1 MVESLFFFKFLELE
15 ILNAND
21 IIYYCYCYIWTL
33 QILIA
38 FIFCICTKR
47 FLPFLY
53 FNKRI
58 DHHFLLNQLNIYF
71 IGMILIYLFEIYY
84 DSIYWTMF
92 EKFLHHIFAILLFL
106 ATIYEP
112 NTICFF
118 YLLPTL
124 VHAIYCSFSKPES
137 QLSYLLLMSYNL
149 LMIIAIA
156 LGLVCCY
163 WKYKCISMRCPL
175 FATMVFNSNMMGY
188 FYGYDI
194 NFEMLDKE
202 NFAKSIVKSIILTT
216 PLYLCLIYTF
226 SRGEQEKKKKLEN
239 LKFHNLEYFF

>member
-1 MVESLFFFKFLELE
+1 MVKTFFPFKFLELE
-15 ILNAND
+15 ILSVND

-33 QILIA
+33 QIFIA
-38 FIFCICTKR
+38 FIFCIHTKR
-47 FLPFLY
+47 FLPILY

-58 DHHFLLNQLNIYF
+58 NHHFLLKQLNIYF
-71 IGMILIYLFEIYY
+71 TGVILIYMFEIYY

-92 EKFLHHIFAILLFL
+92 EKFLHHVFAILLFL
-106 ATIYEP
+106 ATICEP

-137 QLSYLLLMSYNL
+137 QLSYLLLMTYNL
-149 LMIIAIA
+149 LMIIAIV
-156 LGLVCCY
+156 LGLMCCF
-163 WKYKCISMRCPL
+163 WKSKCISMKCPL
-175 FATMVFNSNMMGY
+175 FATMVFNSNMMGH

-202 NFAKSIVKSIILTT
+202 TFVKSIVKSIILTA
-216 PLYLCLIYTF
+216 PIYLCLIYSF
-226 SRGEQEKKKKLEN
+226 SRGEQENKKKIENFKL
-239 LKFHNLEYFF
+239 HNLESVF